1 VACLSLL
8 PQSPSLPAGLSIAP
22 PAPRVTSRGQQTPQR
37 QSLRGGSTL
46 DTFGHD
52 VEGGDVVSA
61 LADPEMT
68 KVRAFMPRELRRKFT
83 FDAVFLTS
91 KCWFYPLPPWGRK
104 DVYQAES
111 RCLQIWHFVMCL
123 AVFFVA
129 AVEPFRAAGFAQH
142 CSAGSQPAHDL
153 RQFCTE
159 LRYAAEGGRWTVDAL
174 VTGILLVDM
183 VFSACTAYYKPLG
196 SGRFMLVDAIP
207 MTLNN
212 YVSSAA
218 FLCDVVGILPFRDI
232 CCLLMR
238 IFKFLRGGRGRGGR
252 LGGGRDGGGLGRGE
266 RRSVWDL
273 MSPVEPG
280 ERRGGGGG
288 QGTRSL
294 VVLMDATRLFHLI
307 RLHHF
312 RRLWHYL
319 HKRFPRRARLINLSK
334 LLFFLIFASH
344 VIGCAWFWVGT
355 QDANGWVARQKLSGG
370 GGDQG
375 WWSLYVSSFY
385 FTLTTMTTVGY
396 GDISARYKKKST
408 LLRLLCLLQ

>member
-238 IFKFLRGGRGRGGR
+238 IFKFLRGGAGEGRALGGGAGRGGAWE
-252 LGGGRDGGGLGRGE
+252 GGEKECVGPDVACGARGE
-266 RRSVWDL
+266 K
-273 MSPVEPG
+273 
-280 ERRGGGGG
+280 GGGGWSG
-288 QGTRSL
+288 DEIL
-294 VVLMDATRLFHLI
+294 
-307 RLHHF
+307 
-312 RRLWHYL
+312 
-319 HKRFPRRARLINLSK
+319 
-334 LLFFLIFASH
+334 
-344 VIGCAWFWVGT
+344 GCAHGCHAFVSFDT
-355 QDANGWVARQKLSGG
+355 PTPFQAAMALPAQTLSPARAT
-370 GGDQG
+370 DQ
-375 WWSLYVSSFY
+375 SL
-385 FTLTTMTTVGY
+385 
-396 GDISARYKKKST
+396 
-408 LLRLLCLLQ
+408 